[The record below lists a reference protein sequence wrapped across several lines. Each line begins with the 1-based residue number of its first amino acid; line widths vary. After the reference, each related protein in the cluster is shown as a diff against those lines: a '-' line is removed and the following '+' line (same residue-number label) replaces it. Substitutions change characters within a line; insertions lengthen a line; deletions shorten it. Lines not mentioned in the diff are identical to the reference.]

1 VARRIGTYAS
11 GGKRP
16 DPAVP
21 AGLYR
26 AVAYESEDT
35 FQQPIWMCSHDHRSS
50 QEAEICG
57 AEWLKDHTAL
67 DDAHP

>member
-1 VARRIGTYAS
+1 M
-11 GGKRP
+11 
-16 DPAVP
+16 P